1 MTRIPIF
8 NITTRPVL
16 PEERQQQLSELLAA
30 SCLFPDPAF
39 LKTLDPHELCSEER
53 LFNMEGFRELEQR
66 SGAADLW
73 ARLQQNLPEQYTIP
87 DIPFL
92 RRQLEID

>member
-1 MTRIPIF
+1 VTRIPIF

-16 PEERQQQLSELLAA
+16 PEERQHQLTELLAA

-39 LKTLDPHELCSEER
+39 LKTLDPHELYNEER
-53 LFNMEGFRELEQR
+53 LFNMDGFRELEQR
-66 SGAADLW
+66 SETVDLW
-73 ARLQQNLPEQYTIP
+73 TRLQQNLPEQYTIP

>member
-16 PEERQQQLSELLAA
+16 PEERQYQLTELLAA

-39 LKTLDPHELCSEER
+39 LKTLDPHELCSKER
-53 LFNMEGFRELEQR
+53 LFSMEGFRELEQR
-66 SGAADLW
+66 SGTADLW
-73 ARLQQNLPEQYTIP
+73 SRLQHNLPVQYTIP

>member
-16 PEERQQQLSELLAA
+16 PEERQQQLAELLEAT
-30 SCLFPDPAF
+30 CLFPDPAF
-39 LKTLDPHELCSEER
+39 LKTLDPHELCGEER
-53 LFNMEGFRELEQR
+53 RFNMEGFRELEQR
-66 SGAADLW
+66 SGTVDLW
-73 ARLQQNLPEQYTIP
+73 TRLQQNLPAQYTIP